1 MPVSSSTSRATPSA
15 GVSDSS
21 RTPPGGTQR
30 PSSDRWIASTRP
42 SSRNT
47 IPVTLT
53 EWRGSSPTD
62 PPLLCCPLV
71 GQPPLLAGEDVDD
84 RLHWQVVFGVGDAG
98 DLQHVLGLGKPQEVC
113 FFGPRVACLDLLDEP
128 RNGVSPGC
136 QPLVQAGRAGV
147 RESDVLAAR
156 YR

>member
-53 EWRGSSPTD
+53 EWRGNSPIG
-62 PPLLCCPLV
+62 PPLRRCPLV
-71 GQPPLLAGEDVDD
+71 GQSPLLAGEDVDD
-84 RLHWQVVFGVGDAG
+84 CFPRQVVFGVGDAG
-98 DLQHVLGLGKPQEVC
+98 DLQHALGLGEPQ
-113 FFGPRVACLDLLDEP
+113 
-128 RNGVSPGC
+128 
-136 QPLVQAGRAGV
+136 
-147 RESDVLAAR
+147 
-156 YR
+156 